1 MCDIDFDLV
10 FREDDFRRRF
20 LQGDEEQSQFTEM
33 EESAKSVLSAEPWCP
48 PTIETYVAAYCPP
61 ILGVFLYKIDTQHP
75 IALEDEDDFPEWA
88 WVVVGDLPPLYILY
102 VPIGD
107 GLGALRVYIEIYQTW
122 LERFDSG
129 LPFEELDDLKVPKD
143 AKHADMLR
151 VRLELLTKNFTEA
164 LRPPLFPGLPFQ
176 IE

>member
-1 MCDIDFDLV
+1 M
-10 FREDDFRRRF
+10 
-20 LQGDEEQSQFTEM
+20 
-33 EESAKSVLSAEPWCP
+33 A
-48 PTIETYVAAYCPP
+48 
-61 ILGVFLYKIDTQHP
+61 VFLYIIDTQHP
-75 IALEDEDDFPEWA
+75 AALEGENGFLEWR
-88 WVVVGDLPPLYILY
+88 WVVVSDLPPLYIRY
-102 VPIGD
+102 IPIAD
-107 GLGALRVYIEIYQTW
+107 GLEALRCDVAVYQTW

-129 LPFEELDDLKVPKD
+129 LLFEELDDLKVPKD